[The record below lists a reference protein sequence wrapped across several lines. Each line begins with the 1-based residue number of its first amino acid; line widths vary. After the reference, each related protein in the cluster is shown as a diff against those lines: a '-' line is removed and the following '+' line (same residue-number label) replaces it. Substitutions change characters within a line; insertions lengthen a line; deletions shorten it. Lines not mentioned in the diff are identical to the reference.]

1 MTDDRIK
8 ENKIVKYQSIVDIL
22 LSSTIF
28 QIELQNNNEV

>member
-8 ENKIVKYQSIVDIL
+8 ENKIIKHQSIIDIL

-28 QIELQNNNEV
+28 QIKLQNDNEV